1 MPLCDLEGFAAA
13 IDALE
18 CMHAYG
24 RVTEI
29 TGLLLKVSGLRVS
42 VGEACLIHGED
53 GELPVPA
60 EVVGFKDGQSLLMA
74 IGDQAGIRPGSR
86 VQAIGKKLSITVG
99 PSLVGRVLDY
109 LGNPMD
115 GKGPVTGEQ
124 YPLFSYSPHP
134 LKRRRI
140 HDPIDLGVRSING
153 LLTVG
158 KGQRL
163 GIMSGSG
170 VGKSVLMGMMSK
182 FTAADVNVIG
192 LIGERARE
200 VREFIE
206 RDLGPEGLK
215 RSVVIVSTSEQP
227 PLAKVRS
234 AFTATSVAEYFRS
247 QGKDVLLL
255 MDSLT
260 RVCMAQREIGLAI
273 GEPPTAKGYTPSV
286 FALIPR
292 ILERAGT
299 TEAKGSI
306 TGLYTVL
313 VEGDDFNEPIADAS
327 RSVLDGHF
335 VLTRELAIENHFPA
349 IDVLQ
354 SKSRVMTDIAD
365 PKHLQFANK
374 FLETLAN
381 YRRAEDLINLGAY
394 KKGSNPKIDYA
405 IEMIEPMRAYL
416 RQGMNDRKDFSDSLQ
431 GLYHLFEKQP
441 QPHPQPPVPAG
452 QKR

>member
-1 MPLCDLEGFAAA
+1 MLPGLDEFARSIEG
-13 IDALE
+13 IE
-18 CMHAYG
+18 CMCAFG

-42 VGEACLIHGED
+42 VGEACMIHSDDQE
-53 GELPVPA
+53 PVPA
-60 EVVGFKDGQSLLMA
+60 EVVGFKDGQSLIMA
-74 IGDQAGIRPGSR
+74 IGEQAGIRPGSR
-86 VQAIGKKLSITVG
+86 VQAIGRKLSITVG
-99 PSLVGRVLDY
+99 PAMVGRVLDY

-115 GKGPVTGEQ
+115 GKGPIIGEQ
-124 YPLFSYSPHP
+124 YPLFTQSPHP

-140 HDPIDLGVRSING
+140 HDPMDLGVRAING

-163 GIMSGSG
+163 GIMAGSG
-170 VGKSVLMGMMSK
+170 VGKSVLLGMMSK

-234 AFTATSVAEYFRS
+234 AFTATAVAEYFRA
-247 QGKDVLLL
+247 QQKDVLLL

-260 RVCMAQREIGLAI
+260 RVAMAQREIGLAI

-286 FALIPR
+286 FAMIPK

-299 TEAKGSI
+299 SDSKGSI

-354 SKSRVMTDIAD
+354 SKSRVMSDIVD
-365 PKHLQFANK
+365 PKHMQFAGR

-394 KKGSNPKIDYA
+394 KKGSNPKIDFS
-405 IEMIEPMRAYL
+405 IEMIEPMRNFL
-416 RQGMNDRKDFSDSLQ
+416 RQGMNDRKDFADSLQ
-431 GLYHLFEKQP
+431 GLYMMFDKAQQQHPP
-441 QPHPQPPVPAG
+441 QQQA
-452 QKR
+452 R